1 MRSESEACLQDQV
14 EADEADETEN
24 LGKAQ
29 KAVTIDAPIQGGAIM
44 DFIES
49 FRQSKRTK
57 LTVVSLVGVGFR
69 IYQLVSEGQP
79 VPAELILSAVAIV
92 AAWIGGD
99 SYRPTVKPEVAK

>member
-1 MRSESEACLQDQV
+1 MRSEGEAGLQGQAW
-14 EADEADETEN
+14 ADEADEAEN
-24 LGKAQ
+24 LGKPQ
-29 KAVTIDAPIQGGAIM
+29 NDVTIDAPLGRCIM

>member
-1 MRSESEACLQDQV
+1 MNFVPHRLPPVGFFRFLQISRESRTIVA
-14 EADEADETEN
+14 TK
-24 LGKAQ
+24 GK
-29 KAVTIDAPIQGGAIM
+29 IM

-57 LTVVSLVGVGFR
+57 LTVVSLIGIGFR

-79 VPAELILSAVAIV
+79 VPSELILSAVAIV